1 MGFLQPQTQT
11 AQKTAS
17 SSGGFL
23 QQSGQTLAPSKPT
36 AKPIGKTTTPTPT
49 KSPTQQVK
57 GFISKA
63 SSKVP
68 EEALIRKPIDIYKK
82 IISTGLRVADKQL
95 GVSKKVDTFQKVA
108 LKTGKVLQKA
118 PDVNLGTFFKLKE
131 LPKTKV
137 ASKTLEPEDKIVNFI
152 SNFPSAVARQYGT
165 DIELVSTKEGR
176 NLLKRD
182 AKNLPKT
189 MSQVKTH
196 IDNKEWQKAFE
207 VAMSNTA
214 LVVAL
219 DAGGLI
225 PTGLLAK
232 GVTVLRGRKVAQEIV
247 KEAVEQAEKEAVKEL
262 KVVSAK
268 ELGFKEPKPSVLNK
282 ELAQEVK
289 KYQSGVGGKKF
300 GLQRFLSDYAP
311 TQREIKLT
319 NLKEAVGS
327 YNPITNKIEITKGI
341 GSRGEIKEVI
351 GHETRHSIDN
361 KISEWLVSLPN
372 LQYKKIVGKVDKFPI
387 TTGTRYPKKVYLED
401 NAELAQEL
409 LAEFTYEN
417 KLFKKEM
424 PEVFNE
430 ISNYLKLRK
439 QARSIPDLASFYK
452 RITQQPSG
460 AKPVVKTVEQKA
472 TPIVKPKEIS
482 VPRDQLPVSS
492 KEGVEKV
499 SRLEARITASLKN
512 ISEETKEAL
521 GQTKITGMTNKDQI
535 RKASEYV
542 INNTEEAM
550 AVIKGEKPTPK
561 GLLDN
566 AIFVALHNLA
576 KDDTGLARRIAS
588 LKSTR
593 FGQEIEILKEIDP
606 NSPVKIMSDLVRVRE
621 EAFKRRYK
629 GKTPVDM
636 QKRVVADIQKGV
648 KVADKYDWNKFVES
662 IKC

>member
-36 AKPIGKTTTPTPT
+36 AKHIGKTTTPTPT

-207 VAMSNTA
+207 TAMSNTA

-225 PTGLLAK
+225 PTGLIAK
-232 GVTVLRGRKVAQEIV
+232 GVTALRSRKVAQEVV
-247 KEAVEQAEKEAVKEL
+247 KEAVEQAEKEAVKKPL

-268 ELGFKEPKPSVLNK
+268 ELGFKEPKPKGV
-282 ELAQEVK
+282 EVK
-289 KYQSGVGGKKF
+289 
-300 GLQRFLSDYAP
+300 
-311 TQREIKLT
+311 TE
-319 NLKEAVGS
+319 
-327 YNPITNKIEITKGI
+327 
-341 GSRGEIKEVI
+341 
-351 GHETRHSIDN
+351 
-361 KISEWLVSLPN
+361 
-372 LQYKKIVGKVDKFPI
+372 
-387 TTGTRYPKKVYLED
+387 
-401 NAELAQEL
+401 
-409 LAEFTYEN
+409 
-417 KLFKKEM
+417 
-424 PEVFNE
+424 
-430 ISNYLKLRK
+430 
-439 QARSIPDLASFYK
+439 
-452 RITQQPSG
+452 
-460 AKPVVKTVEQKA
+460 AKP
-472 TPIVKPKEIS
+472 
-482 VPRDQLPVSS
+482 
-492 KEGVEKV
+492 
-499 SRLEARITASLKN
+499 
-512 ISEETKEAL
+512 
-521 GQTKITGMTNKDQI
+521 
-535 RKASEYV
+535 
-542 INNTEEAM
+542 
-550 AVIKGEKPTPK
+550 
-561 GLLDN
+561 
-566 AIFVALHNLA
+566 
-576 KDDTGLARRIAS
+576 
-588 LKSTR
+588 
-593 FGQEIEILKEIDP
+593 
-606 NSPVKIMSDLVRVRE
+606 
-621 EAFKRRYK
+621 
-629 GKTPVDM
+629 
-636 QKRVVADIQKGV
+636 KGV
-648 KVADKYDWNKFVES
+648 KVEEAGLYDTGNYLYHGTGKVNLES
-662 IKC
+662 IAREGLRPGLTSKKISLSKTEPYAQSFADSSQVGNKANGVMLRVNQDLIKGKILPSKSCVK